1 MPSEIT
7 IYIEN
12 VLVQHHIEPTYTA
25 YISTLIQLIIGQWL
39 ENILYG
45 TLL

>member
-1 MPSEIT
+1 MLLDIT

-12 VLVQHHIEPTYTA
+12 FSVQHHIEPTYTA
-25 YISTLIQLIIGQWL
+25 YLSTWIQSIIGQWL

-45 TLL
+45 MLP